1 MMRFVALLLPLLVLI
16 VALPACGKHGMD
28 ETIQSA
34 AVRSTLDTLWTQY
47 ADAAD
52 RRDSLLFGTLFHEDA
67 ALAYSSAPT
76 VTGRGAI
83 QQFLFTLYSGVDLT
97 RLRVAPEDMVVN
109 GTLAAQGG
117 SFEEDYLDNT
127 TPKTEVGRYE
137 LIAQRGDDER
147 WRIHRLVVVVDSLHV
162 SH

>member
-1 MMRFVALLLPLLVLI
+1 MMRFVALLLLVLV
-16 VALPACGKHGMD
+16 VAIPACGKHGMD
-28 ETIQSA
+28 ETIQA
-34 AVRSTLDTLWTQY
+34 ATVRSTLDTLWTQY

-76 VTGRGAI
+76 VAGRGAI

-97 RLRVAPEDMVVN
+97 RLRVVPEDMVVN

-117 SFEEDYLDNT
+117 TFEEDYLDNT
-127 TPKTEVGRYE
+127 TPKSEVGRYE
-137 LIAQRGDDER
+137 LIAQQGDDQR
-147 WRIHRLVVVVDSLHV
+147 WRIHRLVVMVDSLQVRH
-162 SH
+162 